1 MCFHPKSSESSAAI
15 RSCEP
20 LRRNGNYYYWELKVF
35 DKAYGTSVMFGVCT
49 KQQLVHATDYCN
61 LVGLDR
67 TGWSLSHKGLVWHNG
82 NSTQYMNPFPR
93 DQSVILGILFNTM
106 RGEISYF
113 MDGKCLGV
121 AFTDL
126 NDFDDELYAVI
137 GSTAKCTR
145 IRLLGA
151 FCGYNSLKER

>member
-1 MCFHPKSSESSAAI
+1 M
-15 RSCEP
+15 
-20 LRRNGNYYYWELKVF
+20 L

-49 KQQLVHATDYCN
+49 KRQLMHANDYCN

-67 TGWSLSHKGLVWHNG
+67 FGWSLSHKGLIWHAG
-82 NSTQYMNPFPR
+82 NNIQYTKPFPK
-93 DQSVILGILFNTM
+93 DQSVTLGILLNTM
-106 RGEISYF
+106 RGEVSYF

-121 AFTDL
+121 AFTGL
-126 NDFDDELYAVI
+126 NEFDEELYAVI